1 MPKKPSARTL
11 MNSEHVKVSKTLHE
25 SALQYF
31 FHIFD
36 HSARKYAPKILFQW
50 YLKSPDCVLTY

>member
-36 HSARKYAPKILFQW
+36 HSARKYAPKILFQ
-50 YLKSPDCVLTY
+50 